1 MNRTWV
7 AKKNPVKIERPIN
20 VGSCHLISGLS
31 SEGETFTVIRTE
43 GANSRLEFL
52 NYLILLDRKL
62 MEIRD
67 GRSFKEKLILVF
79 DNAPIHKSIEIR
91 DFLAKRGYMAI
102 TVPRYTPDFNP
113 VEKLF
118 AVLKQRFV

>member
-1 MNRTWV
+1 M
-7 AKKNPVKIERPIN
+7 
-20 VGSCHLISGLS
+20 
-31 SEGETFTVIRTE
+31 
-43 GANSRLEFL
+43 EFL